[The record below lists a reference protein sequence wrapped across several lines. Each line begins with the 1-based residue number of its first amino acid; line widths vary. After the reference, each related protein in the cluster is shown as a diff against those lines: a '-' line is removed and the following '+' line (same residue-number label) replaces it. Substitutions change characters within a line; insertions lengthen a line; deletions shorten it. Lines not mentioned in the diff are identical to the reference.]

1 MKKEQYWN
9 CVETQFLIQLCWYQH
24 ISSFRF
30 YECWKLNS
38 TCASPIVSYCAEH
51 VMSLFFLFLFFVFL
65 LKLQS
70 KSNSDSVFLIF
81 VLLEATLLVSGSS
94 QHICRM
100 EIIEVTEVETLL
112 CYAWLKNTQKVN
124 WGDYRSNAGK
134 KKQKTESFL
143 PPNGPELNKD
153 RVSSSLSFSFSLC
166 GTTLLMDTIM

>member
-51 VMSLFFLFLFFVFL
+51 VMSQFFLFLFFVFL

-70 KSNSDSVFLIF
+70 KSNSDSFF
-81 VLLEATLLVSGSS
+81 Y
-94 QHICRM
+94 ICFIRS
-100 EIIEVTEVETLL
+100 
-112 CYAWLKNTQKVN
+112 YAAGVWLKSAHLQN
-124 WGDYRSNAGK
+124 GDYRGNRSRDFTVLCLVEKYTKSELRWLSIKCWKKN
-134 KKQKTESFL
+134 KKQNHFFPRMVLSWTKIEYHRVFL
-143 PPNGPELNKD
+143 FPSPSVAQPYWW
-153 RVSSSLSFSFSLC
+153 
-166 GTTLLMDTIM
+166 TQ